1 MTKKKQTYE
10 EALAALE
17 AIVSALETG
26 ELALEDALKR
36 FEEGIRLSK
45 YCAKTLDE
53 TEKRIT
59 VLLEDETGGA
69 HESPFPSTAE

>member
-10 EALAALE
+10 DALAALE
-17 AIVSALETG
+17 AIVDALERG
-26 ELALEDALKR
+26 DLSLEDALKR

-59 VLLEDETGGA
+59 VLLEDETGAA
-69 HESPFPSTAE
+69 HESPFPAAAE